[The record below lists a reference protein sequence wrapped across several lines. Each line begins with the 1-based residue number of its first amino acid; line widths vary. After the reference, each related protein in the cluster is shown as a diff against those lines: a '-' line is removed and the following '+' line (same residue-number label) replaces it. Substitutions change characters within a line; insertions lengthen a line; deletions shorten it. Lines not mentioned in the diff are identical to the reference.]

1 MDPLLTKEIKS
12 ILEDVIDQKIGNLE
26 KEVMGIKS
34 TMTAQYL
41 SSIGRFMEMEAVETV
56 DEFVCCFH
64 EGVEANCKNSLRS
77 WIKKY
82 TNALAMG
89 DLLEA
94 FSVLESFLNK
104 ANKNIKDTEM
114 GLACKSDWKN
124 ILKILN
130 RHKEIARDIS
140 VQFSERNVPADI
152 GEINFNPNEMY
163 DEIVFP
169 LSHSLRIQIIHQLKS
184 GTKRFTNLKN
194 ELKIKNTGL
203 LVHHL
208 KPLIEANIVQ
218 QDFQKRYQLT
228 DKGLMIV
235 KHFSKIFTGMHP
247 EDEEEITLG
256 FIDKMDS
263 PNVKKLP
270 VLND

>member
-1 MDPLLTKEIKS
+1 
-12 ILEDVIDQKIGNLE
+12 
-26 KEVMGIKS
+26 
-34 TMTAQYL
+34 
-41 SSIGRFMEMEAVETV
+41 
-56 DEFVCCFH
+56 
-64 EGVEANCKNSLRS
+64 
-77 WIKKY
+77 
-82 TNALAMG
+82 
-89 DLLEA
+89 
-94 FSVLESFLNK
+94 
-104 ANKNIKDTEM
+104 
-114 GLACKSDWKN
+114 
-124 ILKILN
+124 
-130 RHKEIARDIS
+130 
-140 VQFSERNVPADI
+140 
-152 GEINFNPNEMY
+152 MY

-169 LSHSLRIQIIHQLKS
+169 LSHSLRIKIIHQLKS

-194 ELKIKNTGL
+194 ELKVKNTGL